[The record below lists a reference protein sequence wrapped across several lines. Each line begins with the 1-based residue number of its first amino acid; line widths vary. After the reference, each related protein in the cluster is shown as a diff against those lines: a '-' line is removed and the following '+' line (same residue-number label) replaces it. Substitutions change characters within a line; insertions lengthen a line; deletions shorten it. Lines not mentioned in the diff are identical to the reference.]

1 MKALLTMTHLSV
13 LPSAQLSSRG
23 RRSLLGLALATVVA
37 ATGCATANGPSF
49 SKIEPAPAG
58 KAQLYLYRKSAIYAM
73 GASYTVANVGTKQGY
88 GELFNASYLVI
99 PLDTGK
105 HVVSVDEKGWAKP
118 KTFEVQADAGKNYF
132 VEYDSSKGL
141 LLGMGLLSGSAG
153 KTETEALAD
162 LKDLKRAN

>member
-1 MKALLTMTHLSV
+1 MTVLSTQQ
-13 LPSAQLSSRG
+13 SAQLSTLA
-23 RRSLLGLALATVVA
+23 RRSMLGLALASVVA
-37 ATGCATANGPSF
+37 IIGCATANGPSF
-49 SKIEPAPAG
+49 TKIEAAPAG

-99 PLDTGK
+99 ALDAGK
-105 HVVSVDEKGWAKP
+105 QVVSVDEKGWAKL
-118 KTFEVQADAGKNYF
+118 KTVEVQAEAGKNYF

-141 LLGMGLLSGSAG
+141 LLGAGLLSGSTG

-162 LKDLKRAN
+162 LRDLKRAN

>member
-1 MKALLTMTHLSV
+1 MKALLTMTNLSV
-13 LPSAQLSSRG
+13 QQSAHFSTRG
-23 RRSLLGLALATVVA
+23 RRSVLGLALAAVVA
-37 ATGCATANGPSF
+37 VTGCATANGPSF

-58 KAQLYLYRKSAIYAM
+58 KSQLYLYRKSAIYAM
-73 GASYTVANVGTKQGY
+73 AASYTVANVGTKQGY

-105 HVVSVDEKGWAKP
+105 HVVSVDEKGWAKL
-118 KTFEVQADAGKNYF
+118 KTFEVLAEAGKNYF
-132 VEYDSSKGL
+132 VEYDSSRGL
-141 LLGMGLLSGSAG
+141 LLGAGLLSGSTG

>member
-1 MKALLTMTHLSV
+1 MNHNSFIK
-13 LPSAQLSSRG
+13 PSAQSTMSA
-23 RRSLLGLALATVVA
+23 RRSMLGLALAAAVA
-37 ATGCATANGPSF
+37 ITGCATANGPAF

-99 PLDTGK
+99 ALDAGK
-105 HVVSVDEKGWAKP
+105 QMVSVDEKGFAKL
-118 KTFEVQADAGKNYF
+118 KTFEVQAEAGKNYF

-141 LLGMGLLSGSAG
+141 LLGAGLLSGSAG
-153 KTETEALAD
+153 KNEVEALAD